1 MKRIPHP
8 NEDLLDIDALTS
20 PFVNWP
26 NLVTEFFNLFHPTPL
41 EMIYP
46 KMNSSGH
53 VVFLLNTYMYVS
65 LTHLFTGVVIK
76 LLESIWTAIQHF
88 SLSSFIYKSPIGG
101 GSGLQ
106 WKRIY
111 HTTHLSH
118 CLKWINAFG
127 AAGNAFW
134 WSPRTRARTNCNRR
148 ESNWLTISKL
158 CWNINEDQF
167 LILWDGTLM
176 MVLISSQ
183 GV

>member
-26 NLVTEFFNLFHPTPL
+26 NLVPEFFNLFHPTPL

-76 LLESIWTAIQHF
+76 LLESI
-88 SLSSFIYKSPIGG
+88 
-101 GSGLQ
+101 
-106 WKRIY
+106 
-111 HTTHLSH
+111 
-118 CLKWINAFG
+118 
-127 AAGNAFW
+127 
-134 WSPRTRARTNCNRR
+134 
-148 ESNWLTISKL
+148 
-158 CWNINEDQF
+158 
-167 LILWDGTLM
+167 
-176 MVLISSQ
+176 
-183 GV
+183 